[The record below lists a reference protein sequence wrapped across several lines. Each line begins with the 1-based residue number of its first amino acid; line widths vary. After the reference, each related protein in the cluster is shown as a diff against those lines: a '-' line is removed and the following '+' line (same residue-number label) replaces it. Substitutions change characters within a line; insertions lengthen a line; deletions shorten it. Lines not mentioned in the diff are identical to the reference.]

1 MGNRRRRHPLQERI
15 QLGRWD
21 DSVHA
26 SSLGPRQIIPRA
38 DAGARTA
45 RYSPLVRQLGTRAR
59 QLDVRGLDVVLALG
73 LAAWAVGEGLN
84 TGRFSP
90 AVFLCTLPLVVRR
103 RWPIAAFLFA
113 VAGIALGANAIGLA
127 ALLAVLTAAVSLG
140 IYTRHRLV
148 AVFLVLLSASGIAIE
163 YTSGRNG
170 SSALP
175 IPGEVLPL
183 ALLGASYLFGNEI
196 ANRQRQADEQRERAH
211 QLEQERAE
219 AVAAAAET
227 ERRHIA
233 RELHDVVAHS
243 VSVMVVQA
251 GAARKVLDDKPDAAR
266 ESLLAVEATGHEAMA
281 ELRRLLGVLS
291 ENGKEAP
298 PLAPQPGLAGLDALI
313 ARVQEAGLPVALR
326 VEGPPE
332 SLSPGVDIAA
342 YRIVQEALTNALKY
356 AGGAPTEVVVR
367 YTPDGLEIEVI
378 DEGAMSTPADGIG
391 RGLTGMQERVALFGG
406 SVEAGKRAEGGYAVL
421 ARLPFDPS

>member
-1 MGNRRRRHPLQERI
+1 MIHEVSHPRDRPE
-15 QLGRWD
+15 
-21 DSVHA
+21 
-26 SSLGPRQIIPRA
+26 IIPAA
-38 DAGARTA
+38 DARPSAA
-45 RYSPLVRQLGTRAR
+45 RYSPLVRQLGTLAR
-59 QLDVRGLDVVLALG
+59 QLDIRGLDVLLALG
-73 LAAWAVGEGLN
+73 LSAWAIGEGLN
-84 TGRFSP
+84 TGKLTF
-90 AVFLCTLPLVVRR
+90 AVFLCTLPLIFRR
-103 RWPIAAFLFA
+103 RWPIAAFVIA
-113 VAGIALGANAIGLA
+113 IAGIALGANAIGLA
-127 ALLAVLTAAVSLG
+127 ALIAVVIAAVSLG
-140 IYTRHRLV
+140 IFSRHRTI
-148 AVFLVLLSASGIAIE
+148 ASFLIFGSAAGIAIE

-183 ALLGASYLFGNEI
+183 ALLGASYMAGNEI
-196 ANRQRQADEQRERAH
+196 ANRQRQADQQRERAH

-251 GAARKVLDDKPDAAR
+251 GAARKVMDDKPDAAR
-266 ESLLAVEATGHEAMA
+266 ESLLAVEASGHEAMA

-291 ENGKEAP
+291 EDGQEAP
-298 PLAPQPGLAGLDALI
+298 PLAPQAGMAGLEALI
-313 ARVQEAGLPVALR
+313 ARVSEAGLPAELH

-332 SLSPGVDIAA
+332 SLPPGMDVAA

-356 AGGAPTEVVVR
+356 AGGARTEVVVR

-378 DEGAMSTPADGIG
+378 DEGTLSAPADGIG
-391 RGLTGMQERVALFGG
+391 RGLVGMQERVAVFGG
-406 SVEAGKRAEGGYAVL
+406 TVEAGKRPEGGYAVL
-421 ARLPFDPS
+421 ARLPLGPP

>member
-1 MGNRRRRHPLQERI
+1 MGQLARRLDIRR
-15 QLGRWD
+15 
-21 DSVHA
+21 
-26 SSLGPRQIIPRA
+26 
-38 DAGARTA
+38 
-45 RYSPLVRQLGTRAR
+45 
-59 QLDVRGLDVVLALG
+59 LDVVLAVG

-84 TGRFSP
+84 SRNLTP
-90 AVFLCTLPLVVRR
+90 AILLCTLPLLVRR
-103 RWPIAAFLFA
+103 RWPIAVF
-113 VAGIALGANAIGLA
+113 VVGIAGIALGGNTIGFA
-127 ALLAVLTAAVSLG
+127 ALVAVLLAAVSLG
-140 IYTRHRLV
+140 IYSRHRMV
-148 AVFLVLLSASGIAIE
+148 AGSLILLSAVGIAIE
-163 YTSGRNG
+163 YSSGPSG

-183 ALLGASYLFGNEI
+183 ALLGAAYLAGNEI
-196 ANRQRQADEQRERAH
+196 ASRQRQADQQRERAH

-251 GAARKVLDDKPDAAR
+251 GAARKVMDDKPDAAR
-266 ESLLAVEATGHEAMA
+266 ESLQAVEASGHEAMA

-291 ENGKEAP
+291 ENGNEAP

-313 ARVQEAGLPVALR
+313 ARVREAGLPVELS

-332 SLSPGVDIAA
+332 SLPPGVDVAA
-342 YRIVQEALTNALKY
+342 YRIVQESLTNALKY
-356 AGGAPTEVVVR
+356 AGGARTEVVVR

-378 DEGAMSTPADGIG
+378 DEGTISTPADGIG
-391 RGLTGMQERVALFGG
+391 RGLLGMRERVAVFGG
-406 SVEAGKRAEGGYAVL
+406 TVAAGKRPEGGYAVL
-421 ARLPFDPS
+421 ARLPLDPT

>member
-1 MGNRRRRHPLQERI
+1 MIPDMRHP
-15 QLGRWD
+15 WD
-21 DSVHA
+21 RV
-26 SSLGPRQIIPRA
+26 QIIPRM
-38 DAGARTA
+38 DAGHRTA
-45 RYSPLVRQLGTRAR
+45 RYSFLVRQLGTGAR
-59 QLDVRGLDVVLALG
+59 QLDVGGLDVALT
-73 LAAWAVGEGLN
+73 LVMTAWATGEGLIAGN
-84 TGRFSP
+84 LTP
-90 AVFLCTLPLVVRR
+90 AVFLCTLPLLVRR
-103 RWPIAAFLFA
+103 RWPIAVFL
-113 VAGIALGANAIGLA
+113 VGIAGIALGANNVGLA

-148 AVFLVLLSASGIAIE
+148 ASFLIVLSAAGIAIE

-175 IPGEVLPL
+175 IPNEVLPL
-183 ALLGASYLFGNEI
+183 ALLGAAYLAGNEI
-196 ANRQRQADEQRERAH
+196 ANRQRQTDQQRERAQ

-251 GAARKVLDDKPDAAR
+251 GAARKVMDDKPDAAR
-266 ESLLAVEATGHEAMA
+266 ESLLAVEASGHEAMV

-291 ENGKEAP
+291 EDGNEAP
-298 PLAPQPGLAGLDALI
+298 PLAPPPGMAGLDALV
-313 ARVQEAGLPVALR
+313 ARVKEAGLPVELR

-378 DEGAMSTPADGIG
+378 DEGNISTPADGIG

-421 ARLPFDPS
+421 ARLPFDRP